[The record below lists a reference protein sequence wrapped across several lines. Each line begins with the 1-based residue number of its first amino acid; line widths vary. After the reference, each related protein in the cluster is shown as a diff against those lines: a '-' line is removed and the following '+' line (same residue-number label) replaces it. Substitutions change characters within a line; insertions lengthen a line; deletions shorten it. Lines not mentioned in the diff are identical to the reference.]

1 MYKLKG
7 SRFNRVSP
15 VQLLWRVFRVLA
27 SILILLIVVLAVSTT
42 VTVLRSGDDN
52 FVPPVLPLT
61 VNDVSKLNAVR
72 VGQVIRPE
80 SIADVQAALASTTGR
95 VSIGGGRFSQGGQTA
110 YPDSVH
116 LDMRSF
122 NKVLNIDTA
131 AKTVTVQPGIRWR
144 DLQAAIDPH
153 NLAIKIMQTY
163 ANFTV
168 GGSLSVNVHGRYI
181 GEGPLVGSV
190 SGLKLLLA
198 DGSVIDASPDTN
210 ADIFYGAIGGY
221 GGIGVIVEA
230 TLQLEDN
237 IAVERRVRVMATE
250 DYAQYFRDNVR
261 DNSKVVFHNAD
272 IYPPHYNRLRDVS
285 WLATDKSPTVAE
297 RLIPEDKDYYWQ
309 VKAAE
314 FVASSNFGKWTRE
327 HIIDPVWYYPERIEW
342 RNYEASYDVAE
353 LEPKDRSEYSYGLRE
368 YFVPVE
374 RFEEFHVQMRDIF
387 QRNKANI
394 INVSVRH
401 AKADPN
407 TVLNWAKTEVFA
419 FVVYYR
425 QGTDAAA
432 KEAVSVWSGEMIDA
446 AISLGGAYY
455 LPYQLQASPEQF
467 LAAYP
472 KAPDYFALKRR
483 LDPNNRF
490 VNLLWEKYYPKN
502 RDLLAQSKI
511 DLGNYY
517 RNEEQTF
524 LTIPEWYLVFQPKE
538 YADYLAQG
546 RDPSNFPFYESIEEY
561 WVLYD
566 RAIAI
571 SRQNYPANTEY
582 RTMLRVIGISTTL
595 EYLAKGAYEGSIG
608 RFTRWTASGEDTQE
622 DKLIQQAH
630 RAYSELIYDEPWYE
644 FDFAGWRDRLWAETS
659 LWGDHPLRKW
669 ERKLFF
675 SAEFGLK
682 SLYAKAIKYAAQ
694 STYGETDKGIYLTAQ
709 RVISNS
715 IRLPKEPD
723 GVEMLAGGGDD
734 FLMSVPRWGGFTKT
748 MPRFASDEWAI
759 RDISGN
765 HQIVVSLLGSTGA
778 DVSGLAGSELFRS
791 VLVSDD
797 ERERIFVLVG
807 VADLTRFL
815 EALASNV
822 SEQQIELEHIF
833 DY

>member
-1 MYKLKG
+1 MYKLK
-7 SRFNRVSP
+7 SPRFNSVNP
-15 VQLLWRVFRVLA
+15 VRILWRVFRVLA
-27 SILILLIVVLAVSTT
+27 SILVLLVVVLAVGTT
-42 VTVLRSGDDN
+42 VTVLRSGDDG

-72 VGQVIRPE
+72 VGQVLRPE
-80 SIADVQAALASTTGR
+80 SIADIQAALSATSGR

-110 YPDSVH
+110 YPDSLH
-116 LDMRSF
+116 IDMRSF
-122 NKVLNIDTA
+122 NKVLAIDEDR
-131 AKTVTVQPGIRWR
+131 KTVTVQPGIRWR

-153 NLAIKIMQTY
+153 NLSIKIMQTY

-190 SGLKLLLA
+190 LGLKLLLA
-198 DGSVIDASPDTN
+198 DGNVVDASPNTN

-221 GGIGVIVEA
+221 GGLGVIVEA

-237 IAVERRVRVMATE
+237 IAVERKVRVMPIE
-250 DYAQYFRDNVR
+250 DYATHFRDNVR
-261 DNSKVVFHNAD
+261 DNSDVVFHNAD

-285 WLATDKSPTVAE
+285 WLTTNKTPTVAE
-297 RLIPEDKDYYWQ
+297 RLIPEGKDYYWQ

-314 FVASSNFGKWTRE
+314 FVAASDFGKWTRE
-327 HIIDPVWYYPERIEW
+327 HIIDPIWYYPERVEW

-353 LEPKDRSEYSYGLRE
+353 LEPADRSEYSYGLRE

-374 RFEEFHVQMRDIF
+374 RFDEFQVQMRDIF

-407 TVLNWAKTEVFA
+407 TLLNWAKTEVFA

-432 KEAVSVWSGEMIDA
+432 KEAVKVWSTEMIDA
-446 AISLGGAYY
+446 AIALGGAYY

-467 LAAYP
+467 AAAYP
-472 KAPDYFALKRR
+472 KAQEYFGLKYR

-490 VNLLWEKYYPKN
+490 VNLLWEKYYPLN
-502 RDLLAQSKI
+502 RDLLAQTKAN
-511 DLGNYY
+511 LGDYY
-517 RNEEQTF
+517 RGEEQTF

-538 YADYLAQG
+538 YADYLAEG
-546 RDPSNFPFYESIEEY
+546 RDPSTFPFYESIEEY
-561 WVLYD
+561 WALYD

-582 RTMLRVIGISTTL
+582 RTMLRVIGISTTV
-595 EYLAKGAYEGSIG
+595 EYLAKGAYEASIG
-608 RFTRWTASGEDTQE
+608 RLTRWSANGEDTPE
-622 DKLIQQAH
+622 DKIIQQAH
-630 RAYSELIYDEPWYE
+630 RAYSKLIYDEPWYE

-675 SAEFGLK
+675 CAEFGLK

-694 STYGETDKGIYLTAQ
+694 ATYGETDKRIYLTAQ
-709 RVISNS
+709 RVIGNS

-734 FLMSVPRWGGFTKT
+734 FLMSLPRWGGFTKT

-759 RDISGN
+759 SDISGN
-765 HQIVVSLLGSTGA
+765 HQIVVSLLGGA
-778 DVSGLAGSELFRS
+778 GVDVSALAGSELFRS
-791 VLVSDD
+791 VLVSDE

-807 VADLTRFL
+807 VADLTHFL
-815 EALASNV
+815 EEIASA
-822 SEQQIELEHIF
+822 EQSQSLELEHIF